1 MSKKEKTKEV
11 VKPTKVTHTKAT
23 CNLSKEHKG
32 HMALLYKGKMH
43 KDILKD
49 LGAPDKERVMMMHE
63 IKRPGGYT
71 GV

>member
-1 MSKKEKTKEV
+1 MSKKEKVKDV
-11 VKPTKVTHTKAT
+11 VKPTKVTHTKVA
-23 CNLSKEHKG
+23 CNLSKEHKR
-32 HMALLYKGKMH
+32 HMALLYRGKMH

-63 IKRPGGYT
+63 TKRLRGYT